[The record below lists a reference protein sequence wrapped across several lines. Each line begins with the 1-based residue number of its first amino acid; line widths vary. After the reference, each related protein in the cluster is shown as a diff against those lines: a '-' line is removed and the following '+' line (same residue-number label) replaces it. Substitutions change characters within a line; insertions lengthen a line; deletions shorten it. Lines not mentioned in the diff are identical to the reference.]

1 MDVDVLLHSGWLL
14 PVLAA
19 LVAVDAPFPML
30 PSEPMLMSAVAL
42 AFGAHDVGVVLGLF
56 AAALLGSLAGDL
68 FVFSLGRSSRRVAA
82 ENGLTRWV
90 CRNIVRRPGLTLVG
104 ARFLPAGRLVST
116 LAAGRYGV
124 PVGRFLPWSLVSSV
138 MWSGYILAV
147 GMLLGPLTHGDPLR
161 SLLAGLAMAAV
172 TAGAFSLAQRLRPRS
187 LRVDPGEA
195 VP

>member
-1 MDVDVLLHSGWLL
+1 VDVNLLLHSGWLL

-30 PSEPMLMSAVAL
+30 PSEPMLLSAAAL
-42 AFGAHDVGVVLGLF
+42 AFGAQDAAVVLGLF

-68 FVFSLGRSSRRVAA
+68 FVFGLGRTSRRVTA
-82 ENGLTRWV
+82 ESGLSRWV
-90 CRNIVRRPGLTLVG
+90 CRNVVHRTGLTLVG

-124 PVGRFLPWSLVSSV
+124 PVGRFLPWSLVSSLA
-138 MWSGYILAV
+138 WSGYILAA

-172 TAGAFSLAQRLRPRS
+172 TAGAFSLARRLRARSPRA
-187 LRVDPGEA
+187 DPA
-195 VP
+195 ATS